1 MMKNVVCIGGGTGQS
16 ALLRGLKQIKNINLS
31 TIVAVADNGGSTG
44 RLRNDLNIPAMG
56 DVRSVMVA
64 LADSEDL
71 MTKIM
76 NYRFDNSAGELAGH
90 NLGNIIISALTV
102 DSHDF
107 YKSIESLSSILN
119 LKGRVLPSTTENVCL
134 KATMSDGSVITG
146 ESQIRDSELDIV
158 SVFYDKPVKTY
169 NKVIQAIKKAD
180 YIIVGIGSL
189 FTSILPNLIID
200 DIKQALY
207 QCKGKVIYYCNSMT
221 EKGETTDY
229 TVEDHVNAIEKHIGK
244 KTIDAVVLSND
255 CIPQYI
261 LDRYDAE
268 GSKEVILRDTKH
280 DYQVFSFN
288 LLSFANDLVR
298 HDPDKV
304 RDSFIEVTRRI

>member
-1 MMKNVVCIGGGTGQS
+1 MKNVVCIGGGTGQS
-16 ALLRGLKQIKNINLS
+16 ALLKGLKQIKNINLS
-31 TIVAVADNGGSTG
+31 AIVAVADNGGSTG
-44 RLRNDLNIPAMG
+44 RLRNELNIPAMG

-71 MTKIM
+71 MTRIM
-76 NYRFDNSAGELAGH
+76 NYRFDSNAGELSGH
-90 NLGNIIISALTV
+90 NLGNIIISALTM

-107 YKSIESLSSILN
+107 YKSVESLSSILN
-119 LKGRVLPSTTENVCL
+119 LKGKVLPSTTENVSL
-134 KATMSDGSVITG
+134 KAKMSDGSIITG
-146 ESQIRDSELDIV
+146 ESEIRDSELDIV
-158 SVFYDKPVKTY
+158 SVFYDQPVKTY
-169 NKVIQAIKKAD
+169 GKVIQAIKKAD

-200 DIKQALY
+200 DIKEALC

-229 TVEDHVNAIEKHIGK
+229 SVEDHVNAIERHIGK

-255 CIPQYI
+255 CIPQHI
-261 LDRYDAE
+261 LAKYDLE
-268 GSKEVILRDTKH
+268 GSKEVMLRDTKH

-288 LLSFANDLVR
+288 LLSFVDDLVR
-298 HDPDKV
+298 HDPAKV
-304 RDSFIEVTRRI
+304 RDSFIEVTRRL